1 MGEIRN
7 PIKKSSIEKKN
18 KILEKGFTLMCEKG
32 YHNVNSV
39 DIAKYAGVSTGI
51 IY

>member
-7 PIKKSSIEKKN
+7 PIKKNSIEKKN

-39 DIAKYAGVSTGI
+39 DIA
-51 IY
+51 